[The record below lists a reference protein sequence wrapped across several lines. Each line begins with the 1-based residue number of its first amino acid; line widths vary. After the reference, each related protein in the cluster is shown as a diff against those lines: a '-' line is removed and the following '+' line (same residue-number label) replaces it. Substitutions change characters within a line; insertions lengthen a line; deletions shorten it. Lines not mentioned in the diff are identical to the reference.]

1 MQNLGEIGWVVQE
14 RKLKM
19 FKIYMTDELHTMND
33 IIVNDYNDDNDN
45 ESQRTSFDLKSL
57 LCLLAKVSYLK
68 KSWIQN

>member
-33 IIVNDYNDDNDN
+33 GRQKQKAKDHQSD
-45 ESQRTSFDLKSL
+45 SSDLQ
-57 LCLLAKVSYLK
+57 
-68 KSWIQN
+68 I